1 MKKRF
6 FWRLNFLLETANRKK
21 HGFFTRELAKPMKQT
36 TKPELLDPMLHLF
49 QKKRSS
55 GLGANQPSSRAHS
68 IDPIS
73 SPPSAHLPPRMALN
87 ETVSSSRMPPL
98 VSPPPPTPSTPRVL
112 TSVPES
118 STEPPP
124 LTRAE
129 RLKTKT

>member
-1 MKKRF
+1 MKKRIFLTTEF
-6 FWRLNFLLETANRKK
+6 FNREK
-21 HGFFTRELAKPMKQT
+21 HGFLLANPMK
-36 TKPELLDPMLHLF
+36 PDLLDPMLHLF

-55 GLGANQPSSRAHS
+55 GLGANQPSSGAHS

-87 ETVSSSRMPPL
+87 ETVSSSRMSPL
-98 VSPPPPTPSTPRVL
+98 VSSPPPTPSTPRVL

-118 STEPPP
+118 SMEPPP
-124 LTRAE
+124 LIRAE